1 MLIKNI
7 IEISIAEKTNISICL
22 LNCIITLPRFPPGSL
37 QFGAPVGEEVVND
50 RSRSNSAL

>member
-7 IEISIAEKTNISICL
+7 IEISIAEETNISICL
-22 LNCIITLPRFPPGSL
+22 FNCIITLPRFPPGSL
-37 QFGAPVGEEVVND
+37 QFGTPVQEEVVND

>member
-22 LNCIITLPRFPPGSL
+22 FNCIIMLLWFPPGSL
-37 QFGAPVGEEVVND
+37 QFGAPVHEEVND
-50 RSRSNSAL
+50 RSRSSSVL

>member
-22 LNCIITLPRFPPGSL
+22 LNCIITPPRFPPGSL
-37 QFGAPVGEEVVND
+37 QFGAPVREEVVND
-50 RSRSNSAL
+50 RSRSSSAL